1 MRIAGFA
8 RFIRPDRESLF
19 IKEMK
24 KIFLI
29 VAASIIVI
37 LVILA
42 ILSRFFVDLLW
53 FDSLGFKA
61 VFTTAWLTTLI
72 VFVIAAVLSSTILL
86 INGIIAAR
94 TRSAGSRGPSGFR
107 VVGRN
112 AQGLPEVIE
121 FSLDKIPWRLIIP
134 GVAFAVGLLIGVAQT
149 SNWDKVLKWLY
160 AVPFGQSDP
169 LFGRDLGFY
178 IFSLPVYEL
187 LRNWGILIIFWSAV
201 LALGIYWLRGDI
213 IYQQPGFPTLSPA
226 ATRHLSGLL
235 AAYFLVKAVGYILDR
250 YDLMISNNGVVFGA
264 AYTDV
269 HLRLPLLMA
278 LAGAALLG
286 AVLCAFNIWSA
297 GIRLP
302 ILAVALVFAVSL
314 VETVVP
320 GLFQSYWVKPDELR
334 LESRYIANNITFT
347 RYGFALDR
355 ITSAPFPTKGKLTA
369 ELIAA
374 NDATIQ
380 NIRWWD
386 PRPLLDTYRQLQE
399 IRLYYD
405 FQDIDIDRYVIDGSY
420 RQVMLSARELN
431 QSKLPADAQ
440 TWINQRFKFTHGNGI
455 AMNPV
460 NRFDEEGLPVFYV
473 KDIPPLT
480 PPELR
485 IDRPQ
490 IYLGELTRN
499 YVVVGGDTKEFD
511 YAKGQENVY
520 NTYAGRDGVS
530 LGSLWRRALFAW
542 YFGDVKLLISDNV
555 TSSSRIL
562 FRRLIQDRIQRI
574 APFLL
579 LDHDPYIVV
588 NNGRLVW
595 LQDAYT
601 VSDALPYSQKSQPS
615 GINYIRNSVKVA
627 IDAYDGNPIFY
638 IADPTDPIVQTYQ
651 RIFLSLFQ
659 PMDSMPASLRSHIR
673 YPEDLFVL
681 QASVYGTYHM
691 KDPEVFYNKEDLW
704 SFPKESQRGG
714 QTTTMQPY
722 YTIMRLPGE
731 SREEFILML
740 PMVPNNRDNMIAW
753 LAARCDG
760 PNYGKVIEFA
770 FSKEKLIYGPAQIE
784 ARIDQDTTISQQLSL
799 WNQTGSRVIRGNLL
813 VIPIDDT
820 LLYVEPLYLSA
831 ESRQLPELK
840 RLIASTGDRVVMSTD
855 VQSLL
860 TALFAQEGKRPAV
873 VTSTSPPTPGAR
885 TEELPPSGSS
895 SEALNHYRRA
905 FDALSKGDW
914 RNFGAEMEAMQKAL
928 QSTPAKPPPK

>member
-1 MRIAGFA
+1 
-8 RFIRPDRESLF
+8 
-19 IKEMK
+19 MK
-24 KIFLI
+24 KTFLI
-29 VAASIIVI
+29 LAASLIAI

-53 FDSLGFKA
+53 FDTLGFRA
-61 VFTTAWLTTLI
+61 VFTTTWLTVVI
-72 VFVIAAVLSSTILL
+72 VFVIASVLSSTVLL
-86 INGIIAAR
+86 INGFIALR
-94 TRSAGSRGPSGFR
+94 NTAGSRGPRNFR

-112 AQGLPEVIE
+112 TQGLPEVIE

-134 GVAFAVGLLIGVAQT
+134 AVALLVGLFIGSAQT
-149 SNWDKVLKWLY
+149 GNWDTILKWLY
-160 AVPFGQSDP
+160 AAPFGRSDP
-169 LFGRDLGFY
+169 LFGHDLGFY
-178 IFSLPVYEL
+178 FFTLPVYEL
-187 LRNWGILIIFWSAV
+187 LRDWALLIIFLSAAISV
-201 LALGIYWLRGDI
+201 GIYFVRGDI
-213 IYQQPGFPTLSPA
+213 SYQQPGFPTLSAA

-235 AAYFLVKAVGYILDR
+235 AAYFLVKAGGYILDR
-250 YDLMISNNGVVFGA
+250 YDLMTSNNGVVFGA

-269 HLRLPLLMA
+269 HLRLPLLIA

-286 AVLCAFNIWSA
+286 AVLCIFNIWWA

-302 ILAVALVFAVSL
+302 ILAVAIVFAVSI
-314 VETVVP
+314 VETIVP
-320 GLFQSYWVKPDELR
+320 GLFQSYWVKPDELK
-334 LESRYIANNITFT
+334 LESRYIANNIELT
-347 RYGFALDR
+347 RYGFALDH
-355 ITSAPFPTKGKLTA
+355 ITSAPFPTKGKLTP
-369 ELIAA
+369 EVIAA
-374 NDATIQ
+374 NAVTIQ

-399 IRLYYD
+399 LRLYYD
-405 FQDIDIDRYVIDGSY
+405 FHDIDVDRYVIDGSY
-420 RQVMLSARELN
+420 REVMLSARELN

-473 KDIPPLT
+473 KDIPPVT

-485 IDRPQ
+485 IDRPE
-490 IYLGELTRN
+490 IYFGEEARN

-520 NTYAGRDGVS
+520 NVYQGRDGVS
-530 LGSLWRRALFAW
+530 LRGVWTRALFAW

-555 TSSSRIL
+555 TSTSRIL

-574 APFLL
+574 APFLR
-579 LDHDPYIVV
+579 LDHDPYLVV
-588 NNGRLVW
+588 SDGRLIW

-601 VSDALPYSQKSQPS
+601 ASDALPYSQRSRAN
-615 GINYIRNSVKVA
+615 GINYIRNAVKIAV
-627 IDAYDGNPIFY
+627 DAYDGNPVFY
-638 IADPTDPIVQTYQ
+638 VADPADPVVQTYQ
-651 RIFLSLFQ
+651 RIFPSLFQ

-673 YPEDLFVL
+673 YPEDLFIL

-704 SFPKESQRGG
+704 SLPKESHKG
-714 QTTTMQPY
+714 QTTVMQPY

-760 PNYGKVIEFA
+760 ANYGKVIEFA

-799 WNQTGSRVIRGNLL
+799 WNQMGSRVIRGNLL
-813 VIPIDDT
+813 VIPIDDA

-840 RLIASTGDRVVMSTD
+840 RLIASTGDRVVMAQNAD
-855 VQSLL
+855 SLFA
-860 TALFAQEGKRPAV
+860 ALFVQEPKQPAV
-873 VTSTSPPTPGAR
+873 AASTPGPRA
-885 TEELPPSGSS
+885 EFGANA
-895 SEALNHYRRA
+895 EALNYYRRA
-905 FDALSKGDW
+905 LDALSKGDW
-914 RNFGAEMEAMQKAL
+914 RTFGAEMDAMQKAL
-928 QSTPAKPPPK
+928 QGVPAKPPAKKNP